1 MMTNGTAV
9 SSENLTKVFGHGN
22 GEVHAL
28 RGIDLKIRMG
38 ELTMLVGPSGSGKT
52 TLLSVITGLL
62 NPTSGDLVVLGERP
76 TTLAQDDL
84 VLFRR
89 ENLGFVFQQYNLI
102 PALTAAENVAV
113 PLLAGGAKRL
123 PAVARGKELLATLG
137 MAHRASA
144 LPRELSGGEQQRVAL
159 ARALIH
165 EPKLIVCDEPTSALD
180 GRTGHAVMELLS
192 ATAVRPDR
200 AVIIVTH
207 DARIFNFADQIA
219 HMDDGRIV
227 TVEENR
233 KNIAPTDTVAPLSAV
248 LSQVESDPRTF
259 STTGGLAI

>member
-1 MMTNGTAV
+1 MLTNGIAV
-9 SSENLTKVFGHGN
+9 VSRDVTKIFGRGDTQ
-22 GEVHAL
+22 VHAL
-28 RGIDLKIRMG
+28 RGINLDIHLG

-62 NPTSGDLVVLGERP
+62 DATSGDLLVLGERP
-76 TTLAQDDL
+76 TALAPDEL

-89 ENLGFVFQQYNLI
+89 KNLGFVFQQYNLI

-113 PLLAGGAKRL
+113 PLLADGVKRQH
-123 PAVARGKELLATLG
+123 AVAHGKELLATLG
-137 MAHRASA
+137 MAHRAQA
-144 LPRELSGGEQQRVAL
+144 LPSELSGGEQQRVAL

-192 ATAVRPDR
+192 ATAVRPGR

-207 DARIFNFADQIA
+207 DARIFDFADQIA

-227 TVEENR
+227 SLEENR
-233 KNIAPTDTVAPLSAV
+233 KNGTPMN
-248 LSQVESDPRTF
+248 
-259 STTGGLAI
+259 GLAPASAAWSLAEPDARYHSATGD

>member
-1 MMTNGTAV
+1 MLRDGIAV
-9 SSENLTKVFGHGN
+9 SSRDVTKVFGL
-22 GEVHAL
+22 GEAQVQAL
-28 RGIDLKIRMG
+28 RGIDLEIHLG

-62 NPTSGDLVVLGERP
+62 NATSGELVVLGERP
-76 TTLAQDDL
+76 AVLSQQDL
-84 VLFRR
+84 ILFRR
-89 ENLGFVFQQYNLI
+89 KNLGFVFQQYNLI

-113 PLLAGGAKRL
+113 PLLAGGVKRQQ
-123 PAVARGKELLATLG
+123 AVARGKELLATLG
-137 MAHRASA
+137 MAHRAHA
-144 LPRELSGGEQQRVAL
+144 LPSELSGGEQQRVAL

-207 DARIFNFADQIA
+207 DARIFDFADRIA

-227 TVEENR
+227 TLEENR
-233 KNIAPTDTVAPLSAV
+233 TNGTPRNGLMAASAT
-248 LSQVESDPRTF
+248 LPAQPYARSYA
-259 STTGGLAI
+259 TTGG

>member
-1 MMTNGTAV
+1 MITNGTAV
-9 SSENLTKVFGHGN
+9 TTSKLRKVFGHGE

-28 RGIDLKIRMG
+28 RGINLEIRKG

-62 NPTSGDLVVLGERP
+62 NATSGDLVVLGERP
-76 TTLAQDDL
+76 ADL
-84 VLFRR
+84 SQEDMVLFRR

-113 PLLAGGAKRL
+113 PLLAAGARRQQ
-123 PAVARGKELLATLG
+123 AVLRGKELLETLG
-137 MAHRASA
+137 MGHRVQA
-144 LPRELSGGEQQRVAL
+144 LPSELSGGEQQRVAL

-180 GRTGHAVMELLS
+180 ARTGHAVMELLS
-192 ATAVRPDR
+192 ATAIRPDR

-207 DARIFNFADQIA
+207 DARIFDFADQIA

-227 TVEENR
+227 TVEEKR
-233 KNIAPTDTVAPLSAV
+233 KIGAPADDLTSMPVMLPQIRSEA
-248 LSQVESDPRTF
+248 ETF
-259 STTGGLAI
+259 ARGE

>member
-1 MMTNGTAV
+1 MATDGIAV
-9 SSENLTKVFGHGN
+9 LSHAVTKVFGRGDTQ
-22 GEVHAL
+22 VHAL
-28 RGIDLKIRMG
+28 RGIDLKVRLG

-62 NPTSGDLVVLGERP
+62 DATSGQLVVLGQRP
-76 TTLAQDDL
+76 ADL
-84 VLFRR
+84 SQEELILFRR
-89 ENLGFVFQQYNLI
+89 NNLGFVFQQFNLI

-113 PLLAGGAKRL
+113 PLLAGGAKRQQ
-123 PAVARGKELLATLG
+123 AVARGEEFLATLG
-137 MAHRASA
+137 MAHRAHA
-144 LPRELSGGEQQRVAL
+144 LPSELSGGEQQRVAL

-165 EPKLIVCDEPTSALD
+165 EPKLIVCDEPTSSLD

-207 DARIFNFADQIA
+207 DARIFDFADQIA

-227 TVEENR
+227 SLEENR
-233 KNIAPTDTVAPLSAV
+233 KNGVSTDTLTPVSAALSFAEPNARP
-248 LSQVESDPRTF
+248 SQ
-259 STTGGLAI
+259 TTGD

>member
-1 MMTNGTAV
+1 MVRDEIAV
-9 SSENLTKVFGHGN
+9 FCRDLTKVFGRGDTQ
-22 GEVHAL
+22 VQAL
-28 RGIDLKIRMG
+28 RGIDLEMRLG

-62 NPTSGDLVVLGERP
+62 DATAGDLVVLGERP
-76 TTLAQDDL
+76 IQLSPENL

-89 ENLGFVFQQYNLI
+89 KNLGFVFQQYNLI

-113 PLLAGGAKRL
+113 PLLAGGVKRQQ
-123 PAVARGKELLATLG
+123 AVARGKELLSTLG
-137 MAHRASA
+137 MAHRAQA

-165 EPKLIVCDEPTSALD
+165 EPRLIVCDEPTSALD

-192 ATAVRPDR
+192 EMAVHPDR

-207 DARIFNFADQIA
+207 DARIFDFADRIA

-227 TVEENR
+227 NLEENR
-233 KNIAPTDTVAPLSAV
+233 KNGVPTNRLVAAPVTLPPAGRGPL
-248 LSQVESDPRTF
+248 
-259 STTGGLAI
+259 LAE

>member
-1 MMTNGTAV
+1 MVADDIAV
-9 SSENLTKVFGHGN
+9 FSRGVTKVFGRGET
-22 GEVHAL
+22 EVHAL
-28 RGIDLKIRMG
+28 RGIDLEMRLG

-62 NPTSGDLVVLGERP
+62 DATSGELIVLGQRP
-76 TTLAQDDL
+76 AALSPEDL
-84 VLFRR
+84 ILFRR
-89 ENLGFVFQQYNLI
+89 KNLGFVFQQYNLI

-113 PLLAGGAKRL
+113 PLLAGGVKR
-123 PAVARGKELLATLG
+123 PQAVARGQEFLATLG
-137 MAHRASA
+137 MAHRAHA
-144 LPRELSGGEQQRVAL
+144 LPSRLSGGEQQRVAL
-159 ARALIH
+159 ARALVH

-207 DARIFNFADQIA
+207 DARIFDFADRIA

-227 TVEENR
+227 SLEEDR
-233 KNIAPTDTVAPLSAV
+233 KNGALTH
-248 LSQVESDPRTF
+248 
-259 STTGGLAI
+259 GLARTSATLASAELM